1 MQKLDL
7 NHLTRLTH
15 TPIVDYTRRVI
26 RTVQYQGERHELT
39 RIDQSLLGPWIQV
52 QRTEMSAVTVP
63 QMAPLILNVPI
74 APEAD
79 TGIFSFGMATTVPRI
94 QDSISGISHWLSHS
108 KTQLHVLAP
117 ADANAAIVEI
127 QMRKDYMNVSIHAV
141 EASFARRYISLID
154 KLYKE
159 RSANTRWLVLVDDD
173 TFFPSLAS
181 LASHFTQ
188 NYDSDIPVIV
198 GAMSDDLRVIEMY
211 GMSAS
216 GGGGVFISIP
226 LAEKLLQQ
234 RVWSK
239 CLALPNNEGD
249 ELLDNCL
256 NKYTQIRPIF
266 DHMLHQM
273 DIYNGEGS
281 SPEAGYL
288 ESGRKLL
295 SIHHWKTWYD
305 FNVSLGAAVAVATG
319 DEAIFQR
326 WLFEGDTVLSNGYS
340 VVEYPRVGDYGGIT
354 EEELGEVEYTWNE
367 GDPEELWRYVH
378 MMGPLR
384 PRKTTEKKRSARL
397 VDAVEVVT
405 MEGRA
410 IRQTYME
417 KSQISTAFRPRERI
431 VELIWLF

>member
-1 MQKLDL
+1 
-7 NHLTRLTH
+7 
-15 TPIVDYTRRVI
+15 
-26 RTVQYQGERHELT
+26 
-39 RIDQSLLGPWIQV
+39 
-52 QRTEMSAVTVP
+52 MSAAAIPMKETLV
-63 QMAPLILNVPI
+63 LEIPI
-74 APEAD
+74 PPEAD
-79 TGIFSFGMATTVPRI
+79 TSIFSFGMASTVPRM

-108 KTQLHVLAP
+108 QAQLHVLAP
-117 ADANAAIVEI
+117 ADHNASHVEAH
-127 QMRKDYMNVSIHAV
+127 MRKAYMNVTIHANQLPFAKRYVSLV
-141 EASFARRYISLID
+141 E

-181 LASHFTQ
+181 LASHFTRT
-188 NYDSDIPVIV
+188 YDPTVPLIV
-198 GAMSDDLRVIEMY
+198 GAISDDLRVIEIY
-211 GMSAS
+211 GMAVS
-216 GGGGVFISIP
+216 GGGGIFISIP
-226 LAEKLLQQ
+226 LAEQLLEK

-256 NKYTQIRPIF
+256 NIFTQVRPTF
-266 DHMLHQM
+266 DSSLHQM

-305 FNVSLGAAVAVATG
+305 FNVSQGAAVAVATG
-319 DEAIFQR
+319 DEGIFQR

-340 VVEYPRVGDYGGIT
+340 VVEYPRTGDYGGIT
-354 EEELGEVEYTWNE
+354 EKELGEVEYTWNE

-384 PRKTTEKKRSARL
+384 PRKTSEKKRSARL
-397 VDAVEVVT
+397 VDAVEVSIH
-405 MEGRA
+405 EGRA
-410 IRQTYME
+410 LRQTYVE
-417 KSQISTAFRPRERI
+417 KSQINTVFRPRERV
-431 VELIWLF
+431 VELLWLF